1 MILLQILESSFSL
14 LQHEFSQQND
24 KNKKIEDKFKDN
36 KRNTEILISNIQDNV
51 CYYFLILSVYV
62 LFYAKIKS
70 SQSYNRSLSISIL
83 FNKKVLQ

>member
-51 CYYFLILSVYV
+51 S
-62 LFYAKIKS
+62 
-70 SQSYNRSLSISIL
+70 
-83 FNKKVLQ
+83 

>member
-36 KRNTEILISNIQDNV
+36 KINTEILISNIQDNV
-51 CYYFLILSVYV
+51 SYYFLILSVYV

-70 SQSYNRSLSISIL
+70 AQFYNRSLSISIL

>member
-51 CYYFLILSVYV
+51 SYYFLILSVYV

-70 SQSYNRSLSISIL
+70 AQFYNRSLSISIL